1 MRALTVLPLALSFL
15 ALLPGC
21 HIGLQGEGRW
31 NWDEFDD
38 GDTAK
43 ADPDEGGPGA
53 PDTDDEGGG
62 SDSGGGSGTDSGSGS
77 GTDSG
82 GGSGTDS
89 GGGSGTD
96 SGGGGE
102 ATCPTT
108 SDSFAWVITELEVG
122 SGTEGVDL
130 DGDGA
135 VDNVLAIAASALN
148 DSIAEAFAQ
157 GPQVL
162 ALQFWNLSDWCNDDF
177 EGGILVAED
186 LDGNTADNGSGAER
200 FDAGDEVDGSGHA
213 RDHAPGRLS
222 GSRFEAD
229 VPSAA
234 VEVGGVMLQTA
245 TPIHIE
251 GTADVREVSGRFGFG
266 VAVEALL
273 PYAEEAGLSSAT
285 VEALADLD
293 TDGDGHNDAVS
304 AGFVFAGASCRLE

>member
-1 MRALTVLPLALSFL
+1 MRALTVLPLALTL
-15 ALLPGC
+15 AALLPGC

-53 PDTDDEGGG
+53 PDTDASDDGSGGNGGG
-62 SDSGGGSGTDSGSGS
+62 DNGGG
-77 GTDSG
+77 
-82 GGSGTDS
+82 
-89 GGGSGTD
+89 GTD
-96 SGGGGE
+96 SGGGGTDSGGGGTDSGGSGGGTE

-108 SDSFAWVITELEVG
+108 SDSFAWVITALTVG

-130 DGDGA
+130 DGDGS
-135 VDNVLAIAASALN
+135 VDNVLAIAASSLN
-148 DSIAEAFAQ
+148 DAIADTLAT
-157 GPQVL
+157 GPEVL

-186 LDGNTADNGSGAER
+186 LDANPADNGSGAER
-200 FDAGDEVDGSGHA
+200 FDAGNEVDGSGHA

-251 GTADVREVSGRFGFG
+251 GTADMREVSGRFGFG

-273 PYAEEAGLSSAT
+273 PYAEEAGLSAST

-293 TDGDGHNDAVS
+293 TDGDGRNDAVS
-304 AGFVFAGASCRLE
+304 AGFVFSGVSCGLE